1 MSKKYVK
8 QTKKQSEE
16 IINILIDTYKDAK
29 CGLDYTTPFSLV
41 VALILAAQCTD
52 KRVNE
57 VTPILFNKYPSIESI
72 KNADITDIMNIV
84 RPCGFTKG
92 KSNSIVQSAKIVCDE
107 FNGAVPDTMEDLTK
121 LSGIGRKS
129 ANIILQECFG
139 KVEGIAVDT
148 HALRISN
155 RLGLSK
161 ENDPSKVEQDLL
173 KKIPKKYW
181 VLVNHLLVYH
191 GREICDARK
200 PKCDI
205 CPVSAYCKYFKQNQK
220 NPKIKIDA

>member
-1 MSKKYVK
+1 MALRNSQYD
-8 QTKKQSEE
+8 T
-16 IINILIDTYKDAK
+16 ILRTYYSRQLEHKHEK
-29 CGLDYTTPFSLV
+29 
-41 VALILAAQCTD
+41 D

-72 KNADITDIMNIV
+72 KNADINDIMNIV

-107 FNGAVPDTMEDLTK
+107 FNGVVPDTMEDLTK

-148 HALRISN
+148 HVTRISRKIGFSN
-155 RLGLSK
+155 SK
-161 ENDPSKVEQDLL
+161 TPLEIEKDLL
-173 KKIPKKYW
+173 KLFNKKYW
-181 VLVNHLLVYH
+181 KKINHVLVLH
-191 GREICDARK
+191 GRAICIANR
-200 PKCDI
+200 PKCDE
-205 CPVSAYCKYFKQNQK
+205 CPISNLCKK
-220 NPKIKIDA
+220 ND